1 MKVTVKKCL
10 LAAVAAWTVCSAR
23 ADEGMWLLQLIK
35 QQNSIEMMKKQG
47 LKLEADDLY
56 NPNGVSLKDAV
67 GIFGGGCTGEIISP
81 EGLILTNHHCG
92 YGAIQQHSSVEHD
105 YLTDG
110 FWAKNRNE
118 ELPTPGLKFRFVHR
132 IVDITDL
139 VNEKVK
145 AGEVDEVNAMTRPF
159 LNKLAKEELEKSD
172 LNAKPGI
179 VAQALPFYAGNK
191 YYLIYYKVYSD
202 VRMVAAPPSS
212 VGKFGGETDNW
223 MWPRHTGDFS
233 MFRIYADVNGEPA
246 EYSASN
252 VPLKTPKFLPVSI
265 KGLQEGDYA
274 MIMGFPGSTRRY
286 LTRSEVKQRM
296 EAVNQA
302 MIDMRGVRLEV
313 LRKFMNASD
322 KTRIQYAS
330 KFAGSSN
337 YWKNSIGMNKAII
350 DNDVLN
356 TKAEIEKRYAEFAKG
371 KPEYEGVVEQID
383 AIIEKGTP
391 TLRQLYYTNEALRG
405 AIEFGSTY
413 LIMDNIKKALEE
425 KNDSLLQASKKQL
438 EEAYDGIHNK
448 DYDHEVDRAVAKAIL
463 PALAKALNA
472 DELPDFYNTI
482 RNEFKDDYD
491 AYVDNLYD
499 NSILSNRSNLDKFLK
514 KPTVKAIERDP
525 ATAYSRSKNLK
536 IQELGK
542 VHGEQSNGLDLL
554 HKAYIRGLGEMKQPV
569 PSYPDAN
576 FTIRLTYGNVKAYS
590 PKDAVRY
597 NYYTTTDG
605 ILEKENP
612 ENREFTVPAKLKE
625 LIQKKDFGRYAMKG
639 GTMPVCFLTT
649 NDITGG
655 NSGSPVINAEG
666 HLIGTA
672 FDGNW
677 ESLSGDINFDNNLQ
691 RCINLD
697 IRYVLFILEKLGNCE
712 HLIKEMNIIE

>member
-172 LNAKPGI
+172 LNGKPGI

-252 VPLKTPKFLPVSI
+252 VALKTPKFLPISI

-274 MIMGFPGSTRRY
+274 MIMGFPGTTRRY
-286 LTRSEVKQRM
+286 LTQSEVKQRM

-371 KPEYEGVVEQID
+371 KPEYEGVVEKID

-482 RNEFKDDYD
+482 RNEFKGDYD

-542 VHGEQSNGLDLL
+542 AHGEQNNGLDLL
-554 HKAYIRGLGEMKQPV
+554 HKAYIRGLGKMKQPM

-590 PKDAVRY
+590 PKDAVYY

-612 ENREFTVPAKLKE
+612 ENREFMVPAKLKE
-625 LIQKKDFGRYAMKG
+625 LIQKKDFGRYAMKD

>member
-172 LNAKPGI
+172 LNGKPGI

-252 VPLKTPKFLPVSI
+252 VALKTPKFLPISI

-274 MIMGFPGSTRRY
+274 MIMGFPGTTRRY
-286 LTRSEVKQRM
+286 LTQSEVKQRM

-371 KPEYEGVVEQID
+371 KPEYEGVVEKID

-438 EEAYDGIHNK
+438 KEAYDGIHNK

-482 RNEFKDDYD
+482 RNEFKGDYD

-542 VHGEQSNGLDLL
+542 AHGEHNNGLDLL
-554 HKAYIRGLGEMKQPV
+554 HKAYIRGLGEMKQPM

-590 PKDAVRY
+590 PKDAVYY

-612 ENREFTVPAKLKE
+612 ENREFMVPAKLKE
-625 LIQKKDFGRYAMKG
+625 LIQKKDFGRYAMKD

>member
-145 AGEVDEVNAMTRPF
+145 AGEADEVNAMTRPF

-274 MIMGFPGSTRRY
+274 MIMGFPGTTRRY

-356 TKAEIEKRYAEFAKG
+356 TKTEIEKRYAGFAKG
-371 KPEYEGVVEQID
+371 KPEYEGVVEKID
-383 AIIEKGTP
+383 AIIEKDTP
-391 TLRQLYYTNEALRG
+391 TLRQLYYIVEALRG

-413 LIMDNIKKALEE
+413 LIMDNIKKGLEE

-514 KPTVKAIERDP
+514 KPAVKAIERDP

-542 VHGEQSNGLDLL
+542 AHGEQNNGLDLL
-554 HKAYIRGLGEMKQPV
+554 HKAYIRGLGEMKQPM

-590 PKDAVRY
+590 PKDAVYY

-625 LIQKKDFGRYAMKG
+625 LIQKKDFGRYAMKD

>member
-172 LNAKPGI
+172 LNGKPGI

-252 VPLKTPKFLPVSI
+252 VALKTPKFLPISI

-274 MIMGFPGSTRRY
+274 MIMGFPGTTRRY
-286 LTRSEVKQRM
+286 LTQSEVKQRM

-371 KPEYEGVVEQID
+371 KPEYEGVVEKID

-391 TLRQLYYTNEALRG
+391 TLRQLYYTN
-405 AIEFGSTY
+405 
-413 LIMDNIKKALEE
+413 
-425 KNDSLLQASKKQL
+425 
-438 EEAYDGIHNK
+438 
-448 DYDHEVDRAVAKAIL
+448 
-463 PALAKALNA
+463 
-472 DELPDFYNTI
+472 
-482 RNEFKDDYD
+482 
-491 AYVDNLYD
+491 
-499 NSILSNRSNLDKFLK
+499 
-514 KPTVKAIERDP
+514 
-525 ATAYSRSKNLK
+525 
-536 IQELGK
+536 
-542 VHGEQSNGLDLL
+542 
-554 HKAYIRGLGEMKQPV
+554 
-569 PSYPDAN
+569 
-576 FTIRLTYGNVKAYS
+576 
-590 PKDAVRY
+590 
-597 NYYTTTDG
+597 
-605 ILEKENP
+605 
-612 ENREFTVPAKLKE
+612 
-625 LIQKKDFGRYAMKG
+625 
-639 GTMPVCFLTT
+639 
-649 NDITGG
+649 
-655 NSGSPVINAEG
+655 
-666 HLIGTA
+666 
-672 FDGNW
+672 
-677 ESLSGDINFDNNLQ
+677 
-691 RCINLD
+691 
-697 IRYVLFILEKLGNCE
+697 
-712 HLIKEMNIIE
+712 